1 LTPGR
6 ILILTPSFPP
16 STGGIERTAAQL
28 AAGLSADHAVEVVA
42 GRPPTGA
49 GMSPPRGVAV
59 HWARNDPP
67 YGRRAT
73 VALLRLAIGIGLRFE
88 PDVVLAL
95 HIRTMPA
102 ARAIRRLRG
111 ARVVLIVHAKE
122 MREQPA
128 LARAAVR
135 WADAVVS
142 VSAFSRSLALE
153 AGADPAR
160 THVIHPGV
168 TLPTGAPRSLHERPV
183 PPTIVTVAR
192 ISDRHKGHDV
202 ALEAMAALLERV
214 PEARWTMIGDGAL
227 RTELQDTA
235 GERGIDDRVEFPGA
249 VDDRELHER
258 LGSAHAFCLLSRQPP
273 SGQAGEGFGIAFI
286 EAGAH
291 GLPVVAGRVPGVVDA
306 VADGANGLLVD
317 PQDPGAVAGALERVL
332 VDRELA
338 QRLADGGVARAASL
352 AWPAVVDR
360 YRELLTATREQPARG
375 QASPL
380 GWMRDLALG
389 PQAS

>member
-1 LTPGR
+1 M
-6 ILILTPSFPP
+6 LTPSFPP
-16 STGGIERTAAQL
+16 SPGGIERTAGQL

-42 GRPPTGA
+42 GRPPTTV
-49 GMSPPRGVAV
+49 GMSPPPGVAV
-59 HWARNDPP
+59 HWAPNDPP

-73 VALLRLAIGIGLRFE
+73 VSLLRLAVGIGLRFE

-111 ARVVLIVHAKE
+111 SRAVLIVHAKE

-135 WADAVVS
+135 WADAVVA
-142 VSAFSRSLALE
+142 VSEFSRSLALE
-153 AGADPAR
+153 AGADPGR
-160 THVIHPGV
+160 THIIHPGV
-168 TLPTGAPRSLHERPV
+168 TLPPDAPRPLHERPL

-202 ALEAMAALLERV
+202 ALKAMIRLREQV
-214 PEARWTMIGDGAL
+214 PDARWTMIGSGAL
-227 RTELQDTA
+227 RGELQRAA
-235 GERGIDDRVEFPGA
+235 GELGIGSCVEFPGA
-249 VDDRELHER
+249 VDDHELHER
-258 LGSAHAFCLLSRQPP
+258 LGAAHAFCLLSRQPAG
-273 SGQAGEGFGIAFI
+273 GQVGEGFGIAFI

-291 GLPVVAGRVPGVVDA
+291 ALPVVAGRVPGVVDA
-306 VADGANGLLVD
+306 VADGTNGLLVD
-317 PQDPGAVAGALERVL
+317 PRDPEAVAVALERVL

-360 YRELLTATREQPARG
+360 YRELMADVRAQPARG
-375 QASPL
+375 QTSPL
-380 GWMRDLALG
+380 GWMRDLAVG
-389 PQAS
+389 PQAG